1 MDDLAARDIC
11 TGTRKWSHHHTE
23 SKSDDANGVT
33 SKEVRDIVAKL
44 QQFARDPDHNAKL
57 TWPQEQ
63 RVFEASFRTLIVKV
77 QRLYANFR
85 SAKMPGFRA
94 AQSLAVAG
102 VQQLGHRAAIAKG
115 KTKGDNK
122 QVGASASAVRKPTAT
137 SLKRVRRVV
146 VKSSK
151 KKNQLPPESVEALLF
166 KWHAQSEF
174 DGDTRDQEFQ
184 RASKLMLGK

>member
-1 MDDLAARDIC
+1 M
-11 TGTRKWSHHHTE
+11 
-23 SKSDDANGVT
+23 
-33 SKEVRDIVAKL
+33 
-44 QQFARDPDHNAKL
+44 
-57 TWPQEQ
+57 
-63 RVFEASFRTLIVKV
+63 
-77 QRLYANFR
+77 
-85 SAKMPGFRA
+85 
-94 AQSLAVAG
+94 
-102 VQQLGHRAAIAKG
+102 HRAAIAKG

-146 VKSSK
+146 LKSSK